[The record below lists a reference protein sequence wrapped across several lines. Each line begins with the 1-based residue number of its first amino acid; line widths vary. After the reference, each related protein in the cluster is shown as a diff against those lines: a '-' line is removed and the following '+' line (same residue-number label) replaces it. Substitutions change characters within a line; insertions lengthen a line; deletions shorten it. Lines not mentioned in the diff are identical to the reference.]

1 MTRLLH
7 ILTLLLATAGTA
19 QAGQV
24 DNLYQ
29 ADVAAEGGAER
40 WQQQAVVQVL
50 ARVSGQSDI
59 ASMPAIAAELKQAS
73 AFIKQFEA
81 VRHVD
86 GNRMRVLL
94 DASKINQLLQHNN
107 IAVWGA
113 LRPDILI
120 WLVQQEQG
128 ERRFIRRAEQP
139 LNAALRQAFAQAALP
154 LVLPLYDMDDLQ
166 ALSETDVWAGFWQ
179 QINQASRRYKS
190 DEVLALTV
198 DRVSVEGN
206 ELYRLT
212 WQRQQDGR
220 TLRDEV
226 TAADEPALMQAF
238 ATALAAQL
246 AQQYASVMLAEHNQ
260 AELLLQVN
268 QLDTLTDLVQ
278 VQKLLQ
284 QIVGISDVTI
294 TRYEQA
300 AAQFRLRSAISADS
314 LLNALRFNPRLRLQG
329 ETADPAIALDVSQQ
343 PVLASFSY
351 NRF

>member
-1 MTRLLH
+1 
-7 ILTLLLATAGTA
+7 
-19 QAGQV
+19 
-24 DNLYQ
+24 
-29 ADVAAEGGAER
+29 
-40 WQQQAVVQVL
+40 
-50 ARVSGQSDI
+50 
-59 ASMPAIAAELKQAS
+59 
-73 AFIKQFEA
+73 
-81 VRHVD
+81 
-86 GNRMRVLL
+86 
-94 DASKINQLLQHNN
+94 
-107 IAVWGA
+107 
-113 LRPDILI
+113 
-120 WLVQQEQG
+120 
-128 ERRFIRRAEQP
+128 
-139 LNAALRQAFAQAALP
+139 LP